1 MLTLRAVMA
10 AAGRPVAIEET
21 RKLIEIATHAF
32 ARSVAIYQKAEA
44 TVHRSQKRTA
54 DSRHLL
60 ELHGLHG
67 TTRLLCLL
75 IGARI
80 DDGRLPNTVP
90 AIIPGA
96 PGFGGACAACDGDM
110 PATRLMMAIPD
121 GDWDVYVHA
130 DCYVIWVAQ
139 CRLRAI
145 LRPYRVASSP

>member
-1 MLTLRAVMA
+1 
-10 AAGRPVAIEET
+10 
-21 RKLIEIATHAF
+21 
-32 ARSVAIYQKAEA
+32 VAIYQKAEA
-44 TVHRSQKRTA
+44 TVHRAQKRTA

-67 TTRLLCLL
+67 TARLLCLL

-96 PGFGGACAACDGDM
+96 PGFGGAFAACDGDM

-121 GDWDVYVHA
+121 GDWLAYVHA
-130 DCYVIWVAQ
+130 HCYVIWVAQ